1 MKPVVITLAGSARRD
16 SLNKMLAKGAAE
28 AAESLGAEGVFV
40 DLADFPLPLYDGD
53 LEMSEGIPGNARALG
68 ELIRG
73 ADALFIAS
81 PEYNGAYSALLKN
94 TLDWL
99 SRIDRKI
106 LDRPTAIASASPGS
120 KGGAN
125 GLHALRTTLEH
136 MRVPV
141 IEDQLSVPRA
151 HEVLARD
158 GGAEG
163 EAAEAMY
170 CIIGSLLGETQFTS
184 ASACLV

>member
-1 MKPVVITLAGSARRD
+1 
-16 SLNKMLAKGAAE
+16 MLAKGAAE
-28 AAESLGAEGVFV
+28 AAESLGAKGVFV
-40 DLADFPLPLYDGD
+40 DLADYPLPLYDGD
-53 LEMSEGIPGNARALG
+53 LEMSEGIPGNARSLG

-73 ADALFIAS
+73 ADGLFIAS
-81 PEYNGAYSALLKN
+81 PEYNGSYSALLKN

-141 IEDQLSVPRA
+141 IEHQLSVPRA

-158 GGAEG
+158 GGAEDK
-163 EAAEAMY
+163 AADAIY
-170 CIIGSLLGETQFTS
+170 RIIGSLLGETQFTR

>member
-1 MKPVVITLAGSARRD
+1 MKPNIIALAGSARRD

-28 AAESLGAEGVFV
+28 AADSHGAKGVFV
-40 DLADFPLPLYDGD
+40 DLDDYPLPLYDGD
-53 LEMSEGIPGNARALG
+53 LEMSRGIPDNARALG

-73 ADALFIAS
+73 ADALFVAS

-125 GLHALRTTLEH
+125 GLHALRSTLEH

-141 IEDQLSVPRA
+141 IEHQLSVPRA

-158 GGAEG
+158 GRAEG
-163 EAAEAMY
+163 ETADAMY
-170 CIIGSLLGETQFTS
+170 RIIENLLRETRVSST
-184 ASACLV
+184 SACLV